1 MRKFFFFLDPLRT
14 GKIRI
19 QDVLACSFLD
29 ELLELRDQELAKD
42 VQEANW
48 FSAPSALRVYGKG
61 IVISLH
67 AAIGKLLN
75 AVAGVYLNLD
85 MDHNGMLKRE
95 ELQKYGTG
103 TLTPVFVER
112 VFQVRKKLIVP
123 KFKGNIFI
131 AFFSLPGM
139 LDV

>member
-48 FSAPSALRVYGKG
+48 FSAPSALRVYGRG
-61 IVISLH
+61 LS
-67 AAIGKLLN
+67 
-75 AVAGVYLNLD
+75 YLC
-85 MDHNGMLKRE
+85 
-95 ELQKYGTG
+95 
-103 TLTPVFVER
+103 TLPSE
-112 VFQVRKKLIVP
+112 
-123 KFKGNIFI
+123 NY
-131 AFFSLPGM
+131 
-139 LDV
+139 